1 MGRFDGKILLELGT
15 SVGSVDMVKYAQ
27 ANGAYV
33 IVSDYDN
40 PSRSAAKRYADKIYK
55 VSTDDLE
62 GLLKVCI
69 DNNVNAVISG
79 VSEKIINMARLIA
92 ERLDLPTYF
101 TADQWARFMNK
112 DNFRRICEMYHISTP
127 ATYYIGAID
136 DIGDV
141 SDYDYPVIIKPVD
154 ASSNAGISICYN
166 SEELLNSLTHA
177 SDNSKS
183 KKVIVEQY
191 IDGEEISPT
200 YVIHDHVCKMVC
212 MGTKY
217 PYVNE
222 SGLRA
227 LANAYVYPSPE
238 INSYVRD
245 EDENVKKMLVE
256 EGLNNCTIF
265 LQGIH
270 KDGKC
275 YMFEAGLRMEG
286 TGTYRITSRMSGQNF
301 LEFMVDNAM
310 NVPTNYDLSKEDPFF
325 GGKKCVFFTQI
336 VKGGTID
343 RIVGYEEIKDHKMI
357 FGSEQ
362 RRYVGD
368 TIEPNGTLRQII
380 FRYLIVGDDMKSVVE
395 LIKKIQNTVKAYD
408 AEGNNILVT
417 DFDPDFLLKL

>member
-1 MGRFDGKILLELGT
+1 MKRFEGKRLLELGT
-15 SVGSVDMVKYAQ
+15 SVGSVDMVNYARE
-27 ANGAYV
+27 NGAYV
-33 IVSDYDN
+33 IVSDFSD
-40 PSRSAAKRYADKIYK
+40 PSRSAAKRCADKIYDI
-55 VSTDDLE
+55 STDDLE
-62 GLLKVCI
+62 GLINVCLE
-69 DNNVNAVISG
+69 NNVNAVISG
-79 VSEKIINMARLIA
+79 VSEAIIQMSRQIA

-101 TADQWARFMNK
+101 TADQWTRFMNK
-112 DNFRRICEMYHISTP
+112 DNFRRICQKYHVSTP
-127 ATYYIGAID
+127 ATYYIGAIE

-141 SDYDYPVIIKPVD
+141 SGYNYPVIVKPVD
-154 ASSNAGISICYN
+154 ASSNAGISICY
-166 SEELLNSLTHA
+166 SAVELLGSLMHA
-177 SDNSKS
+177 AEKSKS

-200 YVIHDHVCKMVC
+200 YVIHNHECKMVC

-238 INSYVRD
+238 IDAYVEN
-245 EDENVKKMLVE
+245 EDENVKKMFVE

-270 KDGKC
+270 KDGKG

-286 TGTYRITSRMSGQNF
+286 TGSYRITSKMSGQNF

-310 NVPTNYDLSKEDPFF
+310 GVPTNYDLSKEDPYF

-343 RIVGYEEIKDHKMI
+343 RIVGYEKIKDHEMI

-362 RRYVGD
+362 RRYPGD

-380 FRYLIVGDDMKSVVE
+380 FRYLIMGDDMKSVVA
-395 LIKKIQNTVKAYD
+395 LIKEIQNTVKAYD
-408 AEGNNILVT
+408 AAGNNILVT
-417 DFDPDFLLKL
+417 EFNPDFLLDI

>member
-1 MGRFDGKILLELGT
+1 MILFTDVLDNLRNRKVEEKMKRFEGKRLLELGT
-15 SVGSVDMVKYAQ
+15 SVGSVDMVNYARE
-27 ANGAYV
+27 NGAYV
-33 IVSDYDN
+33 IVSDFSD
-40 PSRSAAKRYADKIYK
+40 PSRSAAKRCADKIYDI
-55 VSTDDLE
+55 STDDLE
-62 GLLKVCI
+62 GLINVCLE
-69 DNNVNAVISG
+69 NNVNAVISG
-79 VSEKIINMARLIA
+79 VSEAIIQMSRQIA

-101 TADQWARFMNK
+101 TADQWTRFMNK
-112 DNFRRICEMYHISTP
+112 DNFRRICQKYHVSTP
-127 ATYYIGAID
+127 ATYYIGAIE

-141 SDYDYPVIIKPVD
+141 SGYNYPVIIKPVD
-154 ASSNAGISICYN
+154 ASSNAGISICY
-166 SEELLNSLTHA
+166 SAAELLGSLTRA
-177 SDNSKS
+177 AEKSKC

-200 YVIHDHVCKMVC
+200 YVIHNHECKMVC

-227 LANAYVYPSPE
+227 L
-238 INSYVRD
+238 
-245 EDENVKKMLVE
+245 E

-286 TGTYRITSRMSGQNF
+286 TGSYRITSKMSGQNF

-310 NVPTNYDLSKEDPFF
+310 GVPTNYDLSKEDPYF

-343 RIVGYEEIKDHKMI
+343 RIVGYEKIKDHEMI

-362 RRYVGD
+362 RRYPGD

-380 FRYLIVGDDMKSVVE
+380 FRYLIMGDDMKSVVA
-395 LIKKIQNTVKAYD
+395 LIKEIQNTVKAYD
-408 AEGNNILVT
+408 AAGNNILVT
-417 DFDPDFLLKL
+417 EFNPDFLLDI